1 MVYSRRLKR
10 LAIMACRF
18 ESGPGHQESEAW
30 PSGRRQLL
38 AKESTPLNGSV
49 SSNLTASSNHSLSL
63 TQGNTMKPTKTFRLT
78 KRTKTIMALIGFK
91 DQDQRHAF
99 KNMMVQ
105 AQLASE
111 VRPAKDKS
119 DRK

>member
-49 SSNLTASSNHSLSL
+49 SSNLTASSKHSQSL
-63 TQGNTMKPTKTFRLT
+63 TQGNTMKPTKTFKLT
-78 KRTKTIMALIGFK
+78 KRTKTIMALIGFA
-91 DQDQRHAF
+91 DQSQRNAF

>member
-1 MVYSRRLKR
+1 
-10 LAIMACRF
+10 
-18 ESGPGHQESEAW
+18 
-30 PSGRRQLL
+30 
-38 AKESTPLNGSV
+38 
-49 SSNLTASSNHSLSL
+49 
-63 TQGNTMKPTKTFRLT
+63 MKPTKTFRLT

-91 DQDQRHAF
+91 DQDQRNAF

>member
-1 MVYSRRLKR
+1 
-10 LAIMACRF
+10 
-18 ESGPGHQESEAW
+18 
-30 PSGRRQLL
+30 
-38 AKESTPLNGSV
+38 
-49 SSNLTASSNHSLSL
+49 
-63 TQGNTMKPTKTFRLT
+63 MKPTKTFKLT
-78 KRTKTIMALIGFK
+78 KRTKTIMALIGFV
-91 DQDQRHAF
+91 DQSQRNAF